1 MTQRYV
7 LSLPD
12 ATERRIKICERFDFF
27 DLNFKIID
35 AKRFTKE
42 EMFQLIS
49 ERGGDFFDIGVG
61 SVGCY
66 WSHVEAWRRIAESS
80 DRGAFVFEDDAIFSI
95 NARKFIVDDSWIPKE
110 IEVCQLSY
118 CPPNKYP
125 KGRFFRVLKEIR
137 LNDLDCRLL
146 RIYSPFPQGTQGY
159 WMSREA
165 AEKALNDSSYH
176 FKRPVDWFLFKN
188 DSVFWKKSGVYSLS
202 PAVVSES
209 FDEKSLRK
217 AVDLAESRSAEAFWE
232 NGERWMERKTKWL
245 SDRVIHLFCKKI
257 YHGFD

>member
-42 EMFQLIS
+42 EVFRLIS
-49 ERGGDFFDIGVG
+49 EGGGDFFDIGVG

-118 CPPNKYP
+118 CPPNK
-125 KGRFFRVLKEIR
+125 
-137 LNDLDCRLL
+137 
-146 RIYSPFPQGTQGY
+146 
-159 WMSREA
+159 
-165 AEKALNDSSYH
+165 
-176 FKRPVDWFLFKN
+176 
-188 DSVFWKKSGVYSLS
+188 
-202 PAVVSES
+202 
-209 FDEKSLRK
+209 
-217 AVDLAESRSAEAFWE
+217 
-232 NGERWMERKTKWL
+232 
-245 SDRVIHLFCKKI
+245 
-257 YHGFD
+257 